1 MGDKL
6 RAGRGWRVAG
16 AKPGEETMLKKVLIG
31 IAALVIVLIVA
42 VGGGVYYLYSNL
54 DAIVKAAIESYG
66 GDATQTKVSVQTVK
80 LSLTS
85 GEGSISGLVVGNPSG
100 FATPQSLSLGS
111 VSMKV
116 DTASVTKLASDP
128 KAPVVI
134 KEVVIASPAITY
146 ERGTSGGNLEKI
158 QENVSRYAGL
168 DKSKPAAKPAAG
180 GKDEQKLIIENLYV
194 RDGQIAISHSA
205 LQGKT
210 LSSGLPTIHLKDIG
224 KDKGGATPA
233 EIADKVLGSITQ
245 QAAKVASIDL
255 DKSLGQLKGVVDQQL
270 KGAVPQQVPGNVGD
284 RLQGIMGGQKKP

>member
-1 MGDKL
+1 MFKKL
-6 RAGRGWRVAG
+6 MIA
-16 AKPGEETMLKKVLIG
+16 
-31 IAALVIVLIVA
+31 IAALVVVAIVA
-42 VGGGVYYLYSNL
+42 VGGGFYYLYSNL

-66 GDATQTKVSVQTVK
+66 GDATQAKVSVQTVK

-85 GEGSISGLVVGNPSG
+85 GEGSISGLIVGNPSG
-100 FATPQSLSLGS
+100 FATPQALSLGTVS
-111 VSMKV
+111 VKV
-116 DTASVTKLASDP
+116 DTASVTKTPL
-128 KAPVVI
+128 VI
-134 KEVVIASPAITY
+134 KEVVIAAPAITY
-146 ERGTSGGNLEKI
+146 ERGTSSGNLEKI

-180 GKDEQKLIIENLYV
+180 GKEEPKFIIENLYV

-233 EIADKVLGSITQ
+233 EIADKVLGAITQ
-245 QAAKVASIDL
+245 QASKIASVDL
-255 DKSLGQLKGVVDQQL
+255 DKALGQLKGVVDKQIQGVG
-270 KGAVPQQVPGNVGD
+270 GAVQQQVPGNVGD

>member
-1 MGDKL
+1 
-6 RAGRGWRVAG
+6 
-16 AKPGEETMLKKVLIG
+16 MLKKVLIG

-42 VGGGVYYLYSNL
+42 IGGGVYYLYSNL
-54 DAIVKAAIESYG
+54 DAIVKAAIESVG
-66 GDATQTKVSVQTVK
+66 GDATQTKVSVKDVK
-80 LSLTS
+80 LSVTS
-85 GEGSISGLVVGNPSG
+85 GEGAISGLIVGNPKG
-100 FATPQSLSLGS
+100 FSTPQSLSLGS

-116 DTASVTKLASDP
+116 DTSGITVFPPSVKF
-128 KAPVVI
+128 PVVI
-134 KEVVIASPAITY
+134 KEVVIAAPAITY
-146 ERGTSGGNLEKI
+146 ERGASTGNLETI
-158 QENVSRYAGL
+158 QQNVTRYAGM
-168 DKSKPAAKPAAG
+168 DQSKPAAKPAAG
-180 GKDEQKLIIENLYV
+180 GKDEAKFIIENLYV

-233 EIADKVLGSITQ
+233 EIADKVLGAITQ

-255 DKSLGQLKGVVDQQL
+255 DKTLGQLKGVVDQQL